1 LPAEFLIQ
9 RCEAVIRV
17 FNQYGN
23 RENRNLARMKFVV
36 RDRGMEWMKEQIEKE
51 YACILAH
58 GGIPIPE
65 LVPEGFGGY
74 QSEPAPLGTG
84 ALLPVLDGIAP
95 SPEFERWRRTNTI
108 EQKQP
113 GYSTVIVRVDQ
124 GNLVSS
130 QMRGLARLARA
141 AGDGLLRIGID
152 QNLLL
157 GFIPD
162 QRLRGL
168 HASLVEIGLAGA
180 GAREIDDVTTCPGAY
195 SCNLALT
202 KAMNLGAA
210 LQEQVRGYDD
220 PNVRKLH
227 IKVSGCPNSCGQHW
241 VSDFGFYGNARR
253 VNGRELPYYQM
264 LLGGGYDE
272 QGVMRFGLAVQS
284 VPARL
289 APEAV
294 RRVLDHFAANRA
306 EAESFRDY
314 VMRHKVEFFRQLTSD
329 LSKPAEIDPEW
340 YQDWGD
346 DTAFSLQLGRGE
358 CAV

>member
-1 LPAEFLIQ
+1 
-9 RCEAVIRV
+9 
-17 FNQYGN
+17 
-23 RENRNLARMKFVV
+23 
-36 RDRGMEWMKEQIEKE
+36 
-51 YACILAH
+51 
-58 GGIPIPE
+58 
-65 LVPEGFGGY
+65 
-74 QSEPAPLGTG
+74 
-84 ALLPVLDGIAP
+84 
-95 SPEFERWRRTNTI
+95 
-108 EQKQP
+108 
-113 GYSTVIVRVDQ
+113 
-124 GNLVSS
+124 
-130 QMRGLARLARA
+130 
-141 AGDGLLRIGID
+141 
-152 QNLLL
+152 L